1 MSVCK
6 IPSFFLLNIFKT
18 NVKLNFIFL
27 EVKKSERIKLTEF
40 NISMIYLVKT
50 VMISKVE
57 KIFDLKRFLL
67 MTTVEIYGYWS

>member
-57 KIFDLKRFLL
+57 KIFDLKRFLF

>member
-50 VMISKVE
+50 VMISKGE
-57 KIFDLKRFLL
+57 KIFDLKRFLF